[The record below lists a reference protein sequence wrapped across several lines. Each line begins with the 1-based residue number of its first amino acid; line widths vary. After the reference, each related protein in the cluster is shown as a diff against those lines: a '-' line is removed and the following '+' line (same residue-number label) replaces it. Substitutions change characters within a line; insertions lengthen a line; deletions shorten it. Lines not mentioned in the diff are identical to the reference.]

1 MDPPRPLKRVS
12 RACDYCRK
20 KRLKC
25 TGQRPCM
32 NCQLYGAT
40 CSTSDPRAGEH
51 QHPGPLA
58 GEKRTQEAAGIG
70 RIDHREGNAPQHQ
83 QTSHVFLPW
92 NQPSELVPQTQ
103 TQSQPQPQPQPE
115 PELDPELSILHSRT
129 EVTPDFDQYAQELGL
144 VFAPYCPPHSP
155 PSLAL
160 NHGFDTTVADDGFST
175 LASSSYPTQL
185 PSPRLSDGVPSQS
198 VFQGRLDL
206 GRTVNVSAPVASTSH
221 PHTLDMAPPPPRPAH
236 ELFLRKGS
244 SDTKFIGMG
253 SVGSTISE
261 CLRYGSMESAILAH
275 LVNGIRHVDELS
287 LPTAVPLAPLP
298 DRDVAERGI
307 RAYHERLHLLYPIV
321 EVEFLDGWRQIYDE
335 GSGGAAPLSPLAYCR
350 LCLVVLVGN
359 IVSPQRGASDHWEA
373 AERLHQ
379 QTWSL
384 LGQVMASAFMES
396 MQVMLLHT
404 LFLLYCGKT
413 GIAWMTCGMAVHI
426 AQSLG
431 LHQHPAPQLELTA
444 RQIDMRSRLWSVA
457 YALDAFLSLSEGRP
471 SSITGSPPSL
481 ASSFFTSLSQSSSS
495 SSRPPSAP
503 TKPPAAQIHEWL
515 VSLAAIASNV
525 VSLLKSGDSPLGTL
539 TQIGEI
545 DSQLLAWKDSIP
557 MELRPDQQIL
567 ADDPIYSAIAMLH
580 LKYHNLMRTIH
591 WVSLTLAA
599 TEDPSTSTSLSS
611 SSSSSATPR
620 PNPRILSSPT
630 ICLASSRSIIDVLN
644 ASSSRQTLGCP
655 GGSAGGF
662 IVPYCMAAISTFY
675 RQILKE
681 PRRHGARTDLELM
694 RNGTLHVAGLLDSVR
709 PRSHFRALFRE
720 MLRVAEEVVSK
731 VGE

>member
-20 KRLKC
+20 KRL
-25 TGQRPCM
+25 
-32 NCQLYGAT
+32 YGAT
-40 CSTSDPRAGEH
+40 CSTSDPRAGEN
-51 QHPGPLA
+51 QHPGPSA
-58 GEKRTQEAAGIG
+58 GDKRTQETAGIG
-70 RIDHREGNAPQHQ
+70 QIDHRESNPPQHQ
-83 QTSHVFLPW
+83 QTSH
-92 NQPSELVPQTQ
+92 
-103 TQSQPQPQPQPE
+103 PE
-115 PELDPELSILHSRT
+115 AELDPELSILHSRT

-144 VFAPYCPPHSP
+144 VFAPYCPPQSP

-175 LASSSYPTQL
+175 LASYPVQL
-185 PSPRLSDGVPSQS
+185 PSPRLSDGAPSHS
-198 VFQGRLDL
+198 VFQGLDL
-206 GRTVNVSAPVASTSH
+206 GRTVNVNAPVASTSH

-244 SDTKFIGMG
+244 VDTKFIGMG

-287 LPTAVPLAPLP
+287 LPTATPLTPLP

-307 RAYHERLHLLYPIV
+307 RTYHERLHLLYPIV
-321 EVEFLDGWRQIYDE
+321 DVEFLDGWRQIYDE
-335 GSGGAAPLSPLAYCR
+335 GSNGGTLSPIAYCR

-359 IVSPQRGASDHWEA
+359 IISPQRGAGDHWEA
-373 AERLHQ
+373 SQRLHQ

-413 GIAWMTCGMAVHI
+413 GIAWMTCGVAVHI

-444 RQIDMRSRLWSVA
+444 QQIDMRSKLWSVA

-481 ASSFFTSLSQSSSS
+481 ASSFFTSLSHSSSY
-495 SSRPPSAP
+495 RPPLAP
-503 TKPPAAQIHEWL
+503 TKPPAARIHDWL
-515 VSLAAIASNV
+515 VSLAAIASSV

-545 DSQLLAWKDSIP
+545 DTQLLVWKDSIP

-567 ADDPIYSAIAMLH
+567 ADDPVYSAMAMLH

-591 WVSLTLAA
+591 WVSLTLS
-599 TEDPSTSTSLSS
+599 TTDDSSSLSTSSIPST
-611 SSSSSATPR
+611 SATPR
-620 PNPRILSSPT
+620 PNPRILSSPS

-644 ASSSRQTLGCP
+644 ASSSRRTLGCPGGP

-681 PRRHGARTDLELM
+681 PRRHRARTDLELM
-694 RNGTLHVAGLLDSVR
+694 RNGTVHVVGLLDSVR

-720 MLRVAEEVVSK
+720 MLRVAEEVWLNK
-731 VGE
+731 K

>member
-20 KRLKC
+20 KRL
-25 TGQRPCM
+25 
-32 NCQLYGAT
+32 YGAT
-40 CSTSDPRAGEH
+40 CSTSDPRAGEN
-51 QHPGPLA
+51 QHPGPSA
-58 GEKRTQEAAGIG
+58 GDKRTQETAGIG
-70 RIDHREGNAPQHQ
+70 QIDHREGNPPQHQ

-92 NQPSELVPQTQ
+92 NQPTEPVPQSQ
-103 TQSQPQPQPQPE
+103 AQSQSHSQPQPE
-115 PELDPELSILHSRT
+115 PDLDPELSMLHSRT

-144 VFAPYCPPHSP
+144 VFAPYCPPQSP

-160 NHGFDTTVADDGFST
+160 NHGFDTVADDGFST
-175 LASSSYPTQL
+175 LASYPAQL
-185 PSPRLSDGVPSQS
+185 PSPRLSDGVPSHS
-198 VFQGRLDL
+198 VFQGLDL

-244 SDTKFIGMG
+244 ADTKFIGMG

-287 LPTAVPLAPLP
+287 LPTAIPLPPLP

-307 RAYHERLHLLYPIV
+307 RTYHERLHLLYPIV
-321 EVEFLDGWRQIYDE
+321 EVKFLDGWRQIYDE
-335 GSGGAAPLSPLAYCR
+335 GSDGGTLLPIAYCR

-359 IVSPQRGASDHWEA
+359 IVSPQRGAGDHWEA
-373 AERLHQ
+373 SQRLHQ

-384 LGQVMASAFMES
+384 LGHVMASAFMES

-444 RQIDMRSRLWSVA
+444 RQIDMRSKLWSVA

-481 ASSFFTSLSQSSSS
+481 ASSFFSSLSHSSSY
-495 SSRPPSAP
+495 RPPPSAP

-545 DSQLLAWKDSIP
+545 DTQLLAWKDSIP

-567 ADDPIYSAIAMLH
+567 ADDPVYSAMAMLH

-591 WVSLTLAA
+591 WVSLTLA
-599 TEDPSTSTSLSS
+599 TTDENTTNSS
-611 SSSSSATPR
+611 SIASSAPR
-620 PNPRILSSPT
+620 PNPRILSSPS

-644 ASSSRQTLGCP
+644 ASSSRRTLGSP

-694 RNGTLHVAGLLDSVR
+694 RNGTVHVAGLLDSVR
-709 PRSHFRALFRE
+709 PRSHFRALFGE
-720 MLRVAEEVVSK
+720 MLRVAEEVVCKASE
-731 VGE
+731 GFAG

>member
-1 MDPPRPLKRVS
+1 MDPARPLKRVS

-20 KRLKC
+20 KRL
-25 TGQRPCM
+25 
-32 NCQLYGAT
+32 YGAT
-40 CSTSDPRAGEH
+40 CSTSDPRAAEN
-51 QHPGPLA
+51 QHPGPST
-58 GEKRTQEAAGIG
+58 GDKRTQEAAGIG
-70 RIDHREGNAPQHQ
+70 
-83 QTSHVFLPW
+83 
-92 NQPSELVPQTQ
+92 QPSEPVPQSHA
-103 TQSQPQPQPQPE
+103 QSQPQPE

-144 VFAPYCPPHSP
+144 VFAPYCPPQSP
-155 PSLAL
+155 PPLAL
-160 NHGFDTTVADDGFST
+160 NHGFDTDDGFST
-175 LASSSYPTQL
+175 LASYPAQL
-185 PSPRLSDGVPSQS
+185 PSPRLSDGAPSHP
-198 VFQGRLDL
+198 VFQGLDL
-206 GRTVNVSAPVASTSH
+206 GRTVNS
-221 PHTLDMAPPPPRPAH
+221 LDMAPPPPRPAH

-244 SDTKFIGMG
+244 ADTKFIGMG

-287 LPTAVPLAPLP
+287 LPTAVPLPPLP
-298 DRDVAERGI
+298 DRDLAERGI
-307 RAYHERLHLLYPIV
+307 RTYHERLHLLYPII

-335 GSGGAAPLSPLAYCR
+335 AGGAGTLSPVAYCR

-359 IVSPQRGASDHWEA
+359 IVSPQRGGGEHWEA
-373 AERLHQ
+373 AQRLHQ

-444 RQIDMRSRLWSVA
+444 RQIDMRSKLWSVA

-481 ASSFFTSLSQSSSS
+481 ASSFFTSLSHPSSYRAPQST
-495 SSRPPSAP
+495 P

-515 VSLAAIASNV
+515 VRLAAIASSV
-525 VSLLKSGDSPLGTL
+525 VSLLKTGDSPPNTL

-545 DSQLLAWKDSIP
+545 DTHLLAWKDSIP

-567 ADDPIYSAIAMLH
+567 ADDPVYSAIAMLH

-591 WVSLTLAA
+591 WVSLTLST
-599 TEDPSTSTSLSS
+599 TEDNTTIPSSSLSS
-611 SSSSSATPR
+611 STPR
-620 PNPRILSSPT
+620 PNPRLHSSAT

-644 ASSSRQTLGCP
+644 ASSARRILNCP

-694 RNGTLHVAGLLDSVR
+694 RNGTLHVAALLDRVR
-709 PRSHFRALFRE
+709 PRSHFRALFE
-720 MLRVAEEVVSK
+720 KMLRVAEEVVCK
-731 VGE
+731 VGAGGGGGE